1 MSRQVI
7 NTHNAPAPGGSYS
20 QGIRV
25 GDEIFVA
32 GSGPYDPATHEI
44 VPGGIAEQTR
54 RTLQNII
61 AIVEAG
67 GGTAADIVKVTVF
80 LKDMDQ
86 FKDMDAAYKPF
97 FPENPPV
104 RTTVQAVLF
113 DSKRLIV
120 IDAIAKLG

>member
-44 VPGGIAEQTR
+44 VPGGIGEQTR

-67 GGTAADIVKVTVF
+67 GGKASDIVKVTVF
-80 LKDMDQ
+80 LRHMDH
-86 FKDMDAAYKPF
+86 FKEMDAAYKPF

-104 RTTVQAVLF
+104 RTDRKST
-113 DSKRLIV
+113 RLNSSHMSESRMPSS
-120 IDAIAKLG
+120 A

>member
-44 VPGGIAEQTR
+44 VPGGIGRSPALVRSCRTR
-54 RTLQNII
+54 VSDSSVSRTVRWLSRITF
-61 AIVEAG
+61 
-67 GGTAADIVKVTVF
+67 TA
-80 LKDMDQ
+80 
-86 FKDMDAAYKPF
+86 
-97 FPENPPV
+97 
-104 RTTVQAVLF
+104 
-113 DSKRLIV
+113 
-120 IDAIAKLG
+120 